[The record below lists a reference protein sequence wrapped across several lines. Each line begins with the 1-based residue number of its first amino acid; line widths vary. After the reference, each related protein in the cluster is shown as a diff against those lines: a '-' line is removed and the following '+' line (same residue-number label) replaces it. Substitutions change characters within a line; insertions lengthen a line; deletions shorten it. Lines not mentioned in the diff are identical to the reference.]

1 MVGSSCHG
9 ERFASWQGI
18 LRCVY
23 SALGLMAK
31 NIVGA
36 HGIAWKGASVV
47 TEALRAFF
55 APNGSADRDI
65 AADLDI
71 LRRRSR
77 QLFQNNTFS
86 RAMISSFD
94 TNVVGTGIKARPV
107 LMRPEMLG
115 LTSEDAENWADKT
128 KVLFNLWA
136 TDKKCDAEKTNNFMQ
151 LQDLALKTSLLGGDC
166 FALSC
171 FDKSFESFGMNIK
184 LLEGERCQNPIGQMN
199 CDAIAE
205 GIEVDRN
212 HAPVAYHFTQ
222 KPVWSFDD
230 YTNFVDSVR
239 VPAFDAFG
247 NPNVIHVFTSDRT
260 DQRRGVPLLAPIICQ
275 LKQQERY
282 QDAEL
287 MAAVISAC
295 FTAVLENN
303 VPDEA
308 EDLYGNVPEDERVE
322 KTDSYGN
329 VIPGGE
335 QPALEMKPG
344 AVWSLAHGQKIS
356 SLNPQRPN
364 VNYQPFVESIFAEA
378 AAACGVSFEVV
389 LRKFNSSYNAVRA
402 ALLESQKTFN
412 KMCMNFV
419 ADFCKPIYEKWLANA
434 VILGIVDA
442 PGFFENPIKRKLW
455 SQCLW
460 IGDAPFLLDPKKETE
475 AIKMQI
481 DEQLIS
487 RDMACAKV
495 NGGDYR
501 TVAEALASEY
511 ALRKELNLGEPG
523 SVSKTEN
530 FSVTSDNPEESAL
543 Q

>member
-1 MVGSSCHG
+1 MSRFYGATGS
-9 ERFASWQGI
+9 
-18 LRCVY
+18 
-23 SALGLMAK
+23 
-31 NIVGA
+31 
-36 HGIAWKGASVV
+36 AWKGASAV
-47 TEALRAFF
+47 TEALRAFY

-65 AADLDI
+65 SMDLDV

-86 RAMISSFD
+86 RAMISSFT
-94 TNVVGTGIKARPV
+94 TNVVGTGIKARPT
-107 LMRPEMLG
+107 LKQWEILG
-115 LTSEDAENWADKT
+115 LTQEEAEKWNRKAQD
-128 KVLFNLWA
+128 LFELWA
-136 TDKKCDAEKTNNFMQ
+136 CSKKCDAERKNDFAQ
-151 LQDLALKTSLLGGDC
+151 LQDLALKTALLGGDC
-166 FALSC
+166 FALGC
-171 FDKSFESFGMNIK
+171 YNKNLDPFGLNIK
-184 LLEGERCQNPIGQMN
+184 LLEGERCQNPLGALDS
-199 CDAIAE
+199 DALTE
-205 GIEVDRN
+205 GVEVDKN
-212 HAPVAYHFTQ
+212 GAPRAYHFTT
-222 KPVWSFDD
+222 KPVWSIDEYTD
-230 YTNFVDSVR
+230 YIDTIR
-239 VPAFDAFG
+239 VPAFDSFG
-247 NPNVIHVFTSDRT
+247 NPNVVHIFTSDRT
-260 DQRRGVPLLAPIICQ
+260 DQRRGVPMLAPVILQ

-329 VIPGGE
+329 VIPGGA

-344 AVWSLAHGQKIS
+344 AVWSLAQGQKIS

-364 VNYQPFVESIFAEA
+364 VNYQPFVESVFSEA

-487 RDMACAKV
+487 RDMACAKI

-501 TVAEALASEY
+501 TVAEAQASEY
-511 ALRKELNLGEPG
+511 ALRKELGLGEPG

>member
-1 MVGSSCHG
+1 MVGSSCNG
-9 ERFASWQGI
+9 ERVTPWQGV

-36 HGIAWKGASVV
+36 HGIAWKGASIV

-115 LTSEDAENWADKT
+115 LTSEDAEDWADKT

-260 DQRRGVPLLAPIICQ
+260 DQRRGVPLLAPVICQ

-329 VIPGGE
+329 VIPGGA

-344 AVWSLAHGQKIS
+344 AVWSLAQGQKIS

-378 AAACGVSFEVV
+378 AAACGVSYEVV

-487 RDMACAKV
+487 RDMACAKI

-501 TVAEALASEY
+501 TVAEAQASEY
-511 ALRKELNLGEPG
+511 ALRKELGLGEPG

>member
-1 MVGSSCHG
+1 
-9 ERFASWQGI
+9 
-18 LRCVY
+18 
-23 SALGLMAK
+23 MAK

-36 HGIAWKGASVV
+36 HGIAWKGASIV

-115 LTSEDAENWADKT
+115 LTSEDAEDWADKT

-239 VPAFDAFG
+239 VPAIDAFG

-260 DQRRGVPLLAPIICQ
+260 DQRRGVPLLAPVICQ

-329 VIPGGE
+329 VIPGGA

-344 AVWSLAHGQKIS
+344 AVWSLAQGQKIS

-487 RDMACAKV
+487 RDMACAKI

-501 TVAEALASEY
+501 TVAEAQASEY
-511 ALRKELNLGEPG
+511 ALRKELGLGEPG

>member
-1 MVGSSCHG
+1 
-9 ERFASWQGI
+9 
-18 LRCVY
+18 
-23 SALGLMAK
+23 MAK
-31 NIVGA
+31 NFVGGQ
-36 HGIAWKGASVV
+36 GIAWKGASVV
-47 TEALRAFF
+47 TEALRAFY
-55 APNGSADRDI
+55 APHGSADRDI

-86 RAMISSFD
+86 RALISSFD
-94 TNVVGTGIKARPV
+94 TNVVGTGIKARPT
-107 LMRPEMLG
+107 LMLPDMLG
-115 LTSEDAENWADKT
+115 LSSEDAEKWSNKT
-128 KVLFNLWA
+128 KVLFSLWA
-136 TDKKCDAEKTNNFMQ
+136 NDKKCDAEKTNNFMQ
-151 LQDLALKTSLLGGDC
+151 LQDLALKTALLGGDC
-166 FALSC
+166 FSLTC
-171 FDKSFESFGMNIK
+171 FDKSYEAFGMNVK

-212 HAPVAYHFTQ
+212 HAPVSYYFTQ
-222 KPVWSFDD
+222 KPVWSFDN
-230 YTNFVDSVR
+230 YTDFVDSVR
-239 VPAFDAFG
+239 VPAYDAFG
-247 NPNVIHVFTSDRT
+247 NPNVIHMFTADRT
-260 DQRRGVPLLAPIICQ
+260 NQRRGVPLLAPVICQ

-303 VPDEA
+303 VPEEA
-308 EDLYGNVPEDERVE
+308 EELYGNVPENERVE

-329 VIPGGE
+329 VIPD
-335 QPALEMKPG
+335 PTRPSLEMKPG
-344 AVWSLAHGQKIS
+344 AIWSLAQGQSIK

-389 LRKFNSSYNAVRA
+389 LRKFNNSYNAVRA
-402 ALLESQKTFN
+402 ALLESQKTFK

-419 ADFCKPIYEKWLANA
+419 ADFCKPVYEKWLTNA
-434 VILGIVDA
+434 VLLGLIDA
-442 PGFFENPIKRKLW
+442 PGFFENPIKRMLW

-460 IGDAPFLLDPKKETE
+460 IGDAAFLLDPKKETE

-487 RDMACAKV
+487 RDTACAMI

-501 TVAEALASEY
+501 TVAEGHATEL
-511 ALRKELNLGEPG
+511 ALRKELGIGEPG

-530 FSVTSDNPEESAL
+530 FSVTSDDPEESSL

>member
-1 MVGSSCHG
+1 
-9 ERFASWQGI
+9 
-18 LRCVY
+18 
-23 SALGLMAK
+23 MAK

-36 HGIAWKGASVV
+36 HGIAWKGASIV

-115 LTSEDAENWADKT
+115 LTSEDAEDWADKT

-199 CDAIAE
+199 SDAIAE

-329 VIPGGE
+329 VIPGE
-335 QPALEMKPG
+335 AQPALEMKPG
-344 AVWSLAHGQKIS
+344 AVWSLAQGQKIS

-487 RDMACAKV
+487 RDMACAKI

-501 TVAEALASEY
+501 TVAEAQASEY
-511 ALRKELNLGEPG
+511 ALRKELGLGEPG

>member
-1 MVGSSCHG
+1 MVGASRHG
-9 ERFASWQGI
+9 ERVTPWQGV
-18 LRCVY
+18 LRRVY

-36 HGIAWKGASVV
+36 HGIAWKGASIV

-115 LTSEDAENWADKT
+115 LTSEDAEDWADKT

-260 DQRRGVPLLAPIICQ
+260 A
-275 LKQQERY
+275 
-282 QDAEL
+282 
-287 MAAVISAC
+287 
-295 FTAVLENN
+295 
-303 VPDEA
+303 
-308 EDLYGNVPEDERVE
+308 
-322 KTDSYGN
+322 
-329 VIPGGE
+329 
-335 QPALEMKPG
+335 
-344 AVWSLAHGQKIS
+344 
-356 SLNPQRPN
+356 
-364 VNYQPFVESIFAEA
+364 
-378 AAACGVSFEVV
+378 
-389 LRKFNSSYNAVRA
+389 
-402 ALLESQKTFN
+402 
-412 KMCMNFV
+412 
-419 ADFCKPIYEKWLANA
+419 
-434 VILGIVDA
+434 
-442 PGFFENPIKRKLW
+442 
-455 SQCLW
+455 
-460 IGDAPFLLDPKKETE
+460 
-475 AIKMQI
+475 
-481 DEQLIS
+481 
-487 RDMACAKV
+487 
-495 NGGDYR
+495 
-501 TVAEALASEY
+501 
-511 ALRKELNLGEPG
+511 
-523 SVSKTEN
+523 
-530 FSVTSDNPEESAL
+530 
-543 Q
+543 

>member
-1 MVGSSCHG
+1 
-9 ERFASWQGI
+9 
-18 LRCVY
+18 
-23 SALGLMAK
+23 MAK
-31 NIVGA
+31 NLVGA

-47 TEALRAFF
+47 TEALRAFY
-55 APNGSADRDI
+55 APHGSADRDI
-65 AADLDI
+65 AGDLDV

-94 TNVVGTGIKARPV
+94 TNVVGTGIKARPN
-107 LMRPEMLG
+107 LMLSEMLG
-115 LTSEDAENWADKT
+115 LTSEDAEKWANKT

-136 TDKKCDAEKTNNFMQ
+136 TDKKCDAEKTNNFFQ
-151 LQDLALKTSLLGGDC
+151 LQDLALKTALLGGDC

-171 FDKSFESFGMNIK
+171 FDENFAPYGMNIK
-184 LLEGERCQNPIGQMN
+184 LLEGERVQNPLGQMN
-199 CDAIAE
+199 SDALAE
-205 GIEVDRN
+205 GIEVDKN
-212 HAPVAYHFTQ
+212 HAPLAYYFTQ

-230 YTNFVDSVR
+230 YTDFVDSVR

-260 DQRRGVPLLAPIICQ
+260 DQRRGVPLLAPVICQ

-308 EDLYGNVPEDERVE
+308 EELYGNVPEEERVE
-322 KTDSYGN
+322 KTQTDSYGN
-329 VIPGGE
+329 VIPDATR
-335 QPALEMKPG
+335 PSLEMKPG
-344 AVWSLAHGQKIS
+344 AIWSLAQGQKIS

-378 AAACGVSFEVV
+378 AAAVGVSFEVV
-389 LRKFNSSYNAVRA
+389 LRKFNNSYNAVRA
-402 ALLESQKTFN
+402 ALLESQKTFK

-419 ADFCKPIYEKWLANA
+419 ADFCKPVYEKWLANA
-434 VILGIVDA
+434 VLLGIIDA
-442 PGFFENPIKRKLW
+442 PGFFDDPIKRKLW

-460 IGDAPFLLDPKKETE
+460 IGDAAFLLDPKKETE

-487 RDMACAKV
+487 RDMACAMV

-501 TVAEALASEY
+501 TVAEGHASEL
-511 ALRKELNLGEPG
+511 ALRKELRIGEPG

-530 FSVTSDNPEESAL
+530 FSVTSDDPEQSAL

>member
-1 MVGSSCHG
+1 MVGASRHG
-9 ERFASWQGI
+9 ERVTTWQGV

-308 EDLYGNVPEDERVE
+308 DELYGNVPEDERVE

-344 AVWSLAHGQKIS
+344 AVWSLAQGQKIS

-511 ALRKELNLGEPG
+511 ALRKELDLGEPG

>member
-1 MVGSSCHG
+1 MVGN
-9 ERFASWQGI
+9 Q
-18 LRCVY
+18 
-23 SALGLMAK
+23 
-31 NIVGA
+31 
-36 HGIAWKGASVV
+36 GIAWKGASVV
-47 TEALRAFF
+47 TEALRAFY
-55 APNGSADRDI
+55 APHGSADYDI
-65 AADLDI
+65 AADLDT

-86 RAMISSFD
+86 RAMISSFN
-94 TNVVGTGIKARPV
+94 TNVVGTGIKARPM
-107 LMRPEMLG
+107 LMLPEMLG
-115 LTSEDAENWADKT
+115 ISKDEAEAWSNKT
-128 KVLFNLWA
+128 KILFNLWA
-136 TDKKCDAEKTNNFMQ
+136 NDKNCDAEKTNNFMQ
-151 LQDLALKTSLLGGDC
+151 LQDLALKTALLGGDC
-166 FALSC
+166 FGLSC
-171 FDKSFESFGMNIK
+171 FDKKLETFGMNIK
-184 LLEGERCQNPIGQMN
+184 LLEGERVQNPIGQMD
-199 CDAIAE
+199 CDAIAG
-205 GIEVDRN
+205 GIEVDKN

-222 KPVWSFDD
+222 KPVWSFDN
-230 YTNFVDSVR
+230 YTNFVDSIR

-260 DQRRGVPLLAPIICQ
+260 DQRRGVPLLAPVICQ

-303 VPDEA
+303 VPEEA
-308 EDLYGNVPEDERVE
+308 EELYGNAPENERVSN
-322 KTDSYGN
+322 TDSYGN
-329 VIPGGE
+329 EICPTNH
-335 QPALEMKPG
+335 PLLEMKPG
-344 AVWSLAHGQKIS
+344 AVWSLAQGQKIQ

-389 LRKFNSSYNAVRA
+389 LRKFNNSYNAVRA
-402 ALLESQKTFN
+402 ALLESQKTFK

-419 ADFCKPIYEKWLANA
+419 ADFCKPVYEKWLMNA
-434 VILGIVDA
+434 VLLGIVDA
-442 PGFFENPIKRKLW
+442 PGFFDNPIKRKLW

-460 IGDAPFLLDPKKETE
+460 IGDAAFLLDPKKETE

-487 RDMACAKV
+487 RDMACAMV

-501 TVAEALASEY
+501 TVAEGQASEL
-511 ALRKELNLGEPG
+511 ALRKELGIGEPG

-530 FSVTSDNPEESAL
+530 FSVTSDDPEESSL

>member
-1 MVGSSCHG
+1 
-9 ERFASWQGI
+9 
-18 LRCVY
+18 
-23 SALGLMAK
+23 MAK
-31 NIVGA
+31 NLVGA

-47 TEALRAFF
+47 TEALRAFY
-55 APNGSADRDI
+55 APAGSADRDI
-65 AADLDI
+65 ADDLDV

-94 TNVVGTGIKARPV
+94 TNVVGTGIKARPN
-107 LMRPEMLG
+107 LMLSEMLG
-115 LTSEDAENWADKT
+115 LTSEEAEKWANKT

-136 TDKKCDAEKTNNFMQ
+136 TDKKCDAEKTNNFFQ
-151 LQDLALKTSLLGGDC
+151 LQDLALKTALLGGDC

-171 FDKSFESFGMNIK
+171 FDKNFAPYGMNIK
-184 LLEGERCQNPIGQMN
+184 LLEGERVQNPLGQMN
-199 CDAIAE
+199 SDALAE
-205 GIEVDRN
+205 GIEVDKN
-212 HAPVAYHFTQ
+212 HAPLAYYFTQ

-230 YTNFVDSVR
+230 YTDFVDSVR

-247 NPNVIHVFTSDRT
+247 NPNVVHVFTADRT
-260 DQRRGVPLLAPIICQ
+260 DQRRGVPLLAPVICQ

-303 VPDEA
+303 IPDEA
-308 EDLYGNVPEDERVE
+308 EYLSGNVPEEERVDQ
-322 KTDSYGN
+322 TDSFGN
-329 VIPGGE
+329 AIPGGGAH
-335 QPALEMKPG
+335 PSLEMKPG
-344 AVWSLAHGQKIS
+344 AVWSLAQGQKIS

-389 LRKFNSSYNAVRA
+389 LRKFNNSYNAVRA
-402 ALLESQKTFN
+402 ALLESQKTFK
-412 KMCMNFV
+412 KMSMNFV

-434 VILGIVDA
+434 VLLGIIDA
-442 PGFFENPIKRKLW
+442 PGFFDDPIKRKLW

-460 IGDAPFLLDPKKETE
+460 IGDAAFLLDPKKETE

-487 RDMACAKV
+487 RDMACAMI

-501 TVAEALASEY
+501 TVAEGHANEL
-511 ALRKELNLGEPG
+511 ALRKELGIGEPG

-530 FSVTSDNPEESAL
+530 FSVTSDDPEQSAL

>member
-1 MVGSSCHG
+1 
-9 ERFASWQGI
+9 
-18 LRCVY
+18 
-23 SALGLMAK
+23 MAK

-47 TEALRAFF
+47 TEALRAFY
-55 APNGSADRDI
+55 APHGSADRDI

-308 EDLYGNVPEDERVE
+308 EDLYGNASEDERVE

-329 VIPGGE
+329 VIPGGA

-344 AVWSLAHGQKIS
+344 AVWSLAQGQKIS
-356 SLNPQRPN
+356 CLNPQRPN

-487 RDMACAKV
+487 RDMACAKI